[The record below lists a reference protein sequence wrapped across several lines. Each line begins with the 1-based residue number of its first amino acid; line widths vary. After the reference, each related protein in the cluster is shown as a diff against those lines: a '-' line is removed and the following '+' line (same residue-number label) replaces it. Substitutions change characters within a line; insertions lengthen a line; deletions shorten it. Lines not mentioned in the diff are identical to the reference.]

1 MRETM
6 GGRDSMAD
14 PDVRV
19 DGAGARAMGLR

>member
-1 MRETM
+1 
-6 GGRDSMAD
+6 MAD